1 LGKVLLLLVIGFLV
15 YVLFKGFTKSVTRKP
30 PGEKRIEGEDLVQ
43 CVKCGVQMPMS
54 DAVVKEEGFV
64 CRDPANCRHAK

>member
-1 LGKVLLLLVIGFLV
+1 VGKVVLLLVIGFLV
-15 YVLFKGFTKSVTRKP
+15 YVLFKGFMKASVKR
-30 PGEKRIEGEDLVQ
+30 EREDKRIEGENLVQ

-54 DAVVKEEGFV
+54 DAVVKEEGFS